1 MQTSMSAS
9 YPLHQPIGAL
19 MRPLEPLQ
27 VEDSL
32 QVAAERMREEGI
44 EIVPVARGDAYVG
57 AITPASL
64 VRAVG
69 AGHSP
74 LEAVGDHVDPYW
86 PAMPGYALAV
96 EALRL
101 LEDLRVPVVVV
112 LDGAGSVAGLFSGA
126 NLVAPPPD
134 PIRPRL
140 VGGMATPLGVYLTN
154 GVVAGGAPKWALV
167 LTGALLFLLFV
178 IANVVSG
185 QVHDWS
191 RSIAMSPDLR
201 VGLAGGLAAV
211 LFFAGLRLSPIAG
224 IHAAEHMVVHA
235 IERGEPLNVEVVSR
249 MPRVHPRCGTN
260 LAAGAM
266 LFIGVS
272 SGNWS
277 PDPDLRLLAAV
288 LVTLV
293 FWRPLGS
300 MLQYFVTTKPPTRA
314 QIEMGIAAGREL
326 LDRYQRG
333 PTGVPGIGA
342 RLWNSGLPQII
353 LGSSAASLLVY
364 GLAAWTGFEAL
375 TRVYF

>member
-1 MQTSMSAS
+1 MQTSMTVS
-9 YPLHQPIGAL
+9 YPLHQPIGAF
-19 MRPLEPLQ
+19 MRPIEPLQ

-32 QVAAERMREEGI
+32 QVAAERMREEGL
-44 EIVPVARGDAYVG
+44 EVVPVAAGTAYVG
-57 AITPASL
+57 AITPASI
-64 VRAVG
+64 VRAIG
-69 AGHSP
+69 AGRSP
-74 LEAVGDHVDPYW
+74 LEAVGEHLDPHW
-86 PAMPGYALAV
+86 PALPGYVLGV

-112 LDGAGSVAGLFSGA
+112 LDGSGAVAGLFSGA
-126 NLVAPPPD
+126 NLVAPPAD
-134 PIRPRL
+134 PVRPRL
-140 VGGMATPLGVYLTN
+140 VGGMATPVGVYLTN
-154 GVVAGGAPKWALV
+154 GVVSGGAPKWALI
-167 LTGALLFLLFV
+167 LTGALLFGLFV
-178 IANVVSG
+178 AANVLSALVD
-185 QVHDWS
+185 DWT
-191 RSIAMSPDLR
+191 RSISMSPELR
-201 VGLAGGLAAV
+201 AGWIGGLAAL
-211 LFFAGLRLSPIAG
+211 LFLAGLRLLPIAG

-235 IERGEPLNVEVVSR
+235 IERGEPLTMEVVSR

-266 LFIGVS
+266 LFIGIM
-272 SGNWS
+272 GGTWS
-277 PDPDLRLLAAV
+277 PDPELRLLVAA
-288 LVTLV
+288 LVTIV

-300 MLQYFVTTKPPTRA
+300 MLQYYVTTKRPTRA
-314 QIEMGIAAGREL
+314 QIEMGLAAGREL